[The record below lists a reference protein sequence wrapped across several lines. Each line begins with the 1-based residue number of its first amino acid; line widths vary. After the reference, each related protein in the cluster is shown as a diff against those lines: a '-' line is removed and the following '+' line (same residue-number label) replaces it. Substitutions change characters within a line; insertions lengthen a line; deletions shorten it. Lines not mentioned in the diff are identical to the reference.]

1 MLNRWHCTRSWRVSY
16 VCACVLCVIMC
27 IAHQSYVICMRACVS
42 NFMSVSVSH
51 LCVCLGIEGVV
62 LLVAAGSTDSCHQP
76 IDDLQDTYD
85 ELQPTEAQQDGHQG
99 HVPLYNT
106 DRLQA
111 LRPRVLLHKVPVD
124 RHRKREI
131 QLKLCIL

>member
-1 MLNRWHCTRSWRVSY
+1 MCVKFC
-16 VCACVLCVIMC
+16 VCAGVCVCVC
-27 IAHQSYVICMRACVS
+27 
-42 NFMSVSVSH
+42 VSH

-62 LLVAAGSTDSCHQP
+62 LLVAAGSADSCHQP

-99 HVPLYNT
+99 HVPLYNA

-111 LRPRVLLHKVPVD
+111 IRPRVLLH
-124 RHRKREI
+124 
-131 QLKLCIL
+131 